1 MGQKIWKAPVARVF
15 WAKAFS
21 RISSPMLPSILGRIS
36 RNALLATLPL
46 ACAIPAYAQT
56 SPSIPTREEIQRG
69 VVQPN
74 ARPASEALNVESG
87 FERAPCPLAEPQ
99 FAATRFTLKNVDFQG
114 ADGIDRA
121 LLADSFAQYVG
132 KEQSVAIICDIRD
145 RAASSLRAKG
155 YLAAVQVPPQSI
167 KDGVVQLDLLVAR
180 ISSVQIRG
188 DAGASEKLLARY
200 IDKIAS
206 APYFNAQEAER
217 YLLLMQDIPGLDV
230 RLALRPAN
238 GAQGDVIGEFSVI
251 RTPIYADLAVQ
262 NLGSR
267 SVGRFGG
274 LASVRLNG
282 LTGLGDETI
291 ISGFTTLDFDEQQV
305 LQLGHN
311 FKVGSE
317 GLTIGADFTYS
328 FSQPSIGLN
337 GALESETLVADVNV
351 TYPFVRSQASNVFG
365 TFGLEYIN
373 QDVRFGDAPLTEDIL
388 SVLYGRF
395 AFSAIH
401 KPSISGRD
409 GYTISEP
416 KWSFSGDVEFRQGL
430 GIFGASDGC
439 GPALVRCLAPNAILP
454 SRIEGDPTAFVVR
467 ANGQYEYR
475 PVPELTLAFS
485 PRLQYSPDALFA
497 YEEISGG
504 NFTVGR
510 GFDPGTIIGD
520 SGISARTELRY
531 GSFIPSGPGKSA
543 FQPFAFFD
551 AALVWNEDTA
561 FNGLDPQELY
571 SIGAGLR
578 ANIRNSATLDAA
590 IAVPLNRAGFQTETG
605 DVRFLFTL
613 TMQLSPWN
621 WRGRAP

>member
-1 MGQKIWKAPVARVF
+1 
-15 WAKAFS
+15 
-21 RISSPMLPSILGRIS
+21 
-36 RNALLATLPL
+36 LLATLPL

-114 ADGIDRA
+114 ANGIDRA

-251 RTPIYADLAVQ
+251 RTPVYADLAVQ

-274 LASVRLNG
+274 LA
-282 LTGLGDETI
+282 
-291 ISGFTTLDFDEQQV
+291 
-305 LQLGHN
+305 
-311 FKVGSE
+311 KVGSE

-409 GYTISEP
+409 GEP

-485 PRLQYSPDALFA
+485 PRLQYSPDVLFA

-543 FQPFAFFD
+543 FQPFVFFD

-621 WRGRAP
+621 WHGRGP